1 MKKKILI
8 GSLLVLT
15 LLLLMPSIPAIQT
28 KTIEDRAYDDFDL
41 NDVKEI
47 EPKGER
53 LKHPLLYLSV
63 FLVAFRGI
71 RGFFLMFSSSKNMF
85 SWEEPMEI
93 IYPFIFLRGV
103 WLCGTTFLWQEFWV
117 SVANNMGWNWGLQ

>member
-1 MKKKILI
+1 MGKKIII
-8 GSLLVLT
+8 GSMLVLT
-15 LLLLMPSIPAIQT
+15 LLLLMPSIPAIQQ
-28 KTIEDRAYDDFDL
+28 KAIEQLDDVDL
-41 NDVKEI
+41 INVKEI
-47 EPKGER
+47 NNNGDR